1 MLMQGNLWSF
11 DINQLFLILLTKIED
26 MKMFTRNL

>member
-11 DINQLFLILLTKIED
+11 DIHQLLLILPTKIED
-26 MKMFTRNL
+26 MKISIRNL